1 MASFVLLLKKI
12 KMKAS
17 IELTMSPLQDDYEQH
32 IIDFIKTLRN
42 SEFTVI
48 ENPLATQIYGDFVPM
63 MEFLTREMNLSMK
76 KTKAV
81 LFYMKVVKTDRHDYE
96 PFF

>member
-1 MASFVLLLKKI
+1 
-12 KMKAS
+12 MKAS

-42 SEFTVI
+42 SEFRVI
-48 ENPLATQIYGDFVPM
+48 ENPLATQIYGEFVPL
-63 MEFLTREMNLSMK
+63 MEFLTKQMAASME

-81 LFYMKVVKTDRHDYE
+81 LFYIKVVKTDRSDYE

>member
-1 MASFVLLLKKI
+1 
-12 KMKAS
+12 
-17 IELTMSPLQDDYEQH
+17 
-32 IIDFIKTLRN
+32 
-42 SEFTVI
+42 
-48 ENPLATQIYGDFVPM
+48 
-63 MEFLTREMNLSMK
+63 MEFLTREMNLSME

>member
-1 MASFVLLLKKI
+1 
-12 KMKAS
+12 MKAS
-17 IELTMSPLQDDYEQH
+17 IELTLSPLQDDYEQH
-32 IIDFIKTLRN
+32 IIDFIKSLRN

-48 ENPLATQIYGDFVPM
+48 ENPLATQIYGEFVPL
-63 MEFLTREMNLSMK
+63 MEFLTKEMAASME

-81 LFYMKVVKTDRHDYE
+81 LFYIKVVKTDRSHYE

>member
-1 MASFVLLLKKI
+1 
-12 KMKAS
+12 MKAS
-17 IELTMSPLQDDYEQH
+17 IELTLSPLQDDYEQH
-32 IIDFIKTLRN
+32 IIDFIKSLRN

-48 ENPLATQIYGDFVPM
+48 ENPLATQIYGEFVPL
-63 MEFLTREMNLSMK
+63 MEFLTKEMAASME

-81 LFYMKVVKTDRHDYE
+81 LFYIKVVKTDRSDYE

>member
-1 MASFVLLLKKI
+1 
-12 KMKAS
+12 MKAS

-32 IIDFIKTLRN
+32 IIDFIKTLRK

-48 ENPLATQIYGDFVPM
+48 KNPLANQMYGDFVSM
-63 MEFLTREMNLSMK
+63 MEFLTREMNLSME

-81 LFYMKVVKTDRHDYE
+81 LVYMKVVETVRHDYE

>member
-1 MASFVLLLKKI
+1 
-12 KMKAS
+12 MKAS

-32 IIDFIKTLRN
+32 IIDFIKKLRD
-42 SEFTVI
+42 SEFEI
-48 ENPLATQIYGDFVPM
+48 LENPLATQIYGDFEAM
-63 MEFLTREMNLSMK
+63 MAFLSKEMSRSMEETR
-76 KTKAV
+76 AV

>member
-1 MASFVLLLKKI
+1 
-12 KMKAS
+12 MKAS

-32 IIDFIKTLRN
+32 IIDFILTLRN
-42 SEFTVI
+42 SKFTVL
-48 ENPLATQIYGDFVPM
+48 ENPLATQIYGEFVPL
-63 MEFLTREMNLSMK
+63 MEFLTKEMAASME

-81 LFYMKVVKTDRHDYE
+81 LFYIKVVKTDRSDYE

>member
-1 MASFVLLLKKI
+1 
-12 KMKAS
+12 MKAS

-32 IIDFIKTLRN
+32 IIDFIKTLRH
-42 SEFTVI
+42 SEFRVI
-48 ENPLATQIYGDFVPM
+48 ENPLATQIYGEFVPL
-63 MEFLTREMNLSMK
+63 MEFLTKEMAASME

-81 LFYMKVVKTDRHDYE
+81 LFYIKVVKTDRSDYE

>member
-1 MASFVLLLKKI
+1 
-12 KMKAS
+12 MKAS

-32 IIDFIKTLRN
+32 IIDFIKVLRD
-42 SEFTVI
+42 SEFEVL
-48 ENPLATQIYGDFVPM
+48 ENPLATQIYGDFTPM
-63 MEFLTREMNLSMK
+63 MTFLTTAMEKSMEE
-76 KTKAV
+76 TKAV

>member
-1 MASFVLLLKKI
+1 
-12 KMKAS
+12 MKAS

-32 IIDFIKTLRN
+32 IIHFIKTLRN

-48 ENPLATQIYGDFVPM
+48 ENPLATQIYGEFVPL
-63 MEFLTREMNLSMK
+63 MEFLTKEMASSME

-81 LFYMKVVKTDRHDYE
+81 LFYIKIVKTDRSDYK

>member
-1 MASFVLLLKKI
+1 
-12 KMKAS
+12 MKAS
-17 IELTMSPLQDDYEQH
+17 IELTMSPLQDDYERH

-42 SEFTVI
+42 SKFTVI
-48 ENPLATQIYGDFVPM
+48 ENPLATQIYGDFIPL
-63 MEFLTREMNLSMK
+63 MEFLTQEMAASME

-81 LFYMKVVKTDRHDYE
+81 LFYIKVVKTDRSDYE

>member
-1 MASFVLLLKKI
+1 
-12 KMKAS
+12 MKAS

-32 IIDFIKTLRN
+32 IIDFIKRLRE
-42 SEFTVI
+42 SPFTVL
-48 ENPLATQIYGDFVPM
+48 ENPLATQVYGEFIPM
-63 MEFLTREMNLSMK
+63 MEFLTREMAISMEQ
-76 KTKAV
+76 TKAV

>member
-1 MASFVLLLKKI
+1 
-12 KMKAS
+12 MKAS

-32 IIDFIKTLRN
+32 IIDFIKRLRE
-42 SEFTVI
+42 SPFTVL
-48 ENPLATQIYGDFVPM
+48 ENPLATQVYGEFIPM
-63 MEFLTREMNLSMK
+63 MEFLTREMAISMEH
-76 KTKAV
+76 TKAV

>member
-1 MASFVLLLKKI
+1 
-12 KMKAS
+12 MKAS

-32 IIDFIKTLRN
+32 IIDFIKKLRD
-42 SEFTVI
+42 SPFTVL
-48 ENPLATQIYGDFVPM
+48 ENPLATQIYGDFEPLM
-63 MEFLTREMNLSMK
+63 AFLTIEMAASME

-81 LFYMKVVKTDRHDYE
+81 LFYIKVVKTDRSDYK

>member
-1 MASFVLLLKKI
+1 
-12 KMKAS
+12 MKAS
-17 IELTMSPLQDDYEQH
+17 IELTMSPLQDDYERH

-42 SEFTVI
+42 SKFTVI
-48 ENPLATQIYGDFVPM
+48 ENPLATQIYGDFIPL
-63 MEFLTREMNLSMK
+63 MEFLTKEMAASME

-81 LFYMKVVKTDRHDYE
+81 LFYIKVVKTDRSDYE

>member
-1 MASFVLLLKKI
+1 
-12 KMKAS
+12 MKAS

-32 IIDFIKTLRN
+32 IINFIKTLRN
-42 SEFTVI
+42 SEFRVI
-48 ENPLATQIYGDFVPM
+48 ENPLATQIYGEFVPL
-63 MEFLTREMNLSMK
+63 MEFLTKQMAASME

-81 LFYMKVVKTDRHDYE
+81 LFYIKVVKTDRSDYE

>member
-1 MASFVLLLKKI
+1 
-12 KMKAS
+12 MKAS

-42 SEFTVI
+42 SEFTVL
-48 ENPLATQIYGDFVPM
+48 ENPLATQIYGEFVPL
-63 MEFLTREMNLSMK
+63 MEFLTKEMAAGME

-81 LFYMKVVKTDRHDYE
+81 LFYIKVVKTDRSDYE